1 MGSNNSGAPFKT
13 REVNQMYLFVQTHGV
28 LLAFVLSMLWM
39 SILVHFVFVK
49 ARQQWSGNNDIEKLD
64 QEKAVSM
71 QDER

>member
-1 MGSNNSGAPFKT
+1 
-13 REVNQMYLFVQTHGV
+13 MYLFVQAHGV
-28 LLAFVLSMLWM
+28 LLAFVLSMLWT

-49 ARQQWSGNNDIEKLD
+49 ARQRRSGNNDIEKLD

>member
-1 MGSNNSGAPFKT
+1 MGSNNYGASSQPFNT
-13 REVNQMYLFVQTHGV
+13 REVNQMYLFIQTHAG

-49 ARQQWSGNNDIEKLD
+49 ARQRWSGNNDIEELD

-71 QDER
+71 

>member
-1 MGSNNSGAPFKT
+1 MGSNNSGAPFNT

-39 SILVHFVFVK
+39 AILVHFVFVK
-49 ARQQWSGNNDIEKLD
+49 ARQRWSGNNNIEKID

>member
-1 MGSNNSGAPFKT
+1 
-13 REVNQMYLFVQTHGV
+13 MYLFVQTHGV

-71 QDER
+71 QDERSQNKMHRIDHVDIN